1 MFWNASARADIN
13 PDGLHYPRLSD
24 KDRALL
30 SDIKAH
36 PGRYYLVCALT
47 SAAVSIGAVSVFQ
60 PNPQKIISPLTA
72 AAFSLAFGTGSIK
85 FNVQMRSLKKRES
98 EIKDLGAKQAEK
110 IFEPLNDHGY
120 SVHELASVLKNT
132 FALWDFM
139 REEGLDQPYVVSFRE
154 RGVQKVTYISS
165 SQFTYDFRDDSQI
178 ERFVNLLR
186 LSQKLSDECPEKL
199 SALGE
204 CGNLIKDPGF
214 VQKLARYVST
224 GNTNGRSE
232 KIKLIVD
239 SEYLPCIEEEIY
251 NLCRNALVTLAVINK
266 NNYIKRTMDEYHTS
280 QWNLPSRLHGAI
292 VLRCAK
298 IDEDLATR
306 LRDEIGIDIIRQI
319 RQPLP
324 DFNGIL
330 SKDEV
335 TAIARWSGDDRDP
348 LAKEIDRLSNPPA
361 VFPAINPSREQA
373 R

>member
-251 NLCRNALVTLAVINK
+251 NLCRNALVTLAVIS
-266 NNYIKRTMDEYHTS
+266 NNEYIREQYNQPHINHESLSRQLHGVICSSATVC
-280 QWNLPSRLHGAI
+280 NVLASRL
-292 VLRCAK
+292 
-298 IDEDLATR
+298 EQ
-306 LRDEIGIDIIRQI
+306 EIGLDIIKQM
-319 RQPLP
+319 QGS
-324 DFNGIL
+324 DSYSL
-330 SKDEV
+330 SDDQV
-335 TAIARWSGDDRDP
+335 TAIAQWSEQNRWRDP
-348 LAKEIDRLSNPPA
+348 LVEEIDRLSNPPA